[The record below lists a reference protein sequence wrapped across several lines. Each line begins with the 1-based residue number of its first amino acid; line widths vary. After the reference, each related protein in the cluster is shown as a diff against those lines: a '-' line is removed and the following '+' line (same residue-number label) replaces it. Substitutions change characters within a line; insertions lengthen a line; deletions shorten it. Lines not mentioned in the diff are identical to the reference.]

1 MDNSIK
7 VLCVDDNEH
16 DLRAMEREVS
26 KQPDVALV
34 SALSAAE
41 ALQIGTQLQF
51 DLCLIDVHM
60 PDLSGEK
67 LIETMRQGNWNLAAR
82 VIFVSGVDR
91 ESPINRMIAEDGGE
105 LWDKPID
112 SAQLNA
118 VFEEIRQN
126 SRVAAT
132 A

>member
-1 MDNSIK
+1 MSNSIK

-60 PDLSGEK
+60 PDLSGAK
-67 LIETMRQGNWNLAAR
+67 LIETMRKGNWNLAAR
-82 VIFVSGVDR
+82 VVFVSGVDR
-91 ESPINRMIAEDGGE
+91 ESPINQLITQEGGE

-112 SAQLNA
+112 SNLLND
-118 VFEEIRQN
+118 VFDEIRQ
-126 SRVAAT
+126 SVAT

>member
-1 MDNSIK
+1 MSNSIK

-60 PDLSGEK
+60 PDLSGAK
-67 LIETMRQGNWNLAAR
+67 LIETMRKGNWNLAAR
-82 VIFVSGVDR
+82 VVFVSGVDR
-91 ESPINRMIAEDGGE
+91 ESPINKLITQEGGE

-112 SAQLNA
+112 SKLLND
-118 VFEEIRQN
+118 VFDEIRQ
-126 SRVAAT
+126 SVAT